1 MSDNMASIGGIPYY
15 SKQIKYNRTAKTRT
29 KKDIKAIVV
38 HYTANYGEKAD
49 GKAHF
54 DYFNGADRNSSADV
68 FIDDHSIWKVND
80 WTKYYTW
87 AIGDGKGRYGWN
99 NSNTISI
106 EMCVNKDGNFN
117 KMIEITIKY
126 IRYLH
131 SQGYTE
137 TLIRHYDA
145 SRKLCPIYFVDL
157 TISGYNK
164 AYTDFRNKVFKKEV
178 KPVAKDIFDYASL
191 KWLHEKGFI
200 KGTDYNDSK
209 QFNCE
214 QIAIILKRVYTDL
227 KPDAQEP
234 PKGNIYTNKNLQWL
248 YDIGFIKGKKYMS
261 TKEWSYFNCE
271 QIATI
276 LQRLYADIKG

>member
-1 MSDNMASIGGIPYY
+1 MASIGGIPYY
-15 SKQIKYNRTAKTRT
+15 SKQIKYNRTAIKRT

-38 HYTANYGEKAD
+38 HYTANYNNGAGGAK
-49 GKAHF
+49 HF
-54 DYFNGADRNSSADV
+54 EYFNGADRDSSADV
-68 FIDDHSIWKVND
+68 FIDDHSIWKIND
-80 WTKYYTW
+80 WFNYYSW
-87 AIGDGKGRYGWN
+87 AIGDGKGRYGWT

-117 KMIEITIKY
+117 KMIENTIKY

-131 SQGYTE
+131 SQGYTK

-164 AYTDFRNKVFKKEV
+164 AYTDFRNKVFKKEDT
-178 KPVAKDIFDYASL
+178 KVAKNIFDYASL

-200 KGTDYNDSK
+200 KGTDYNSSK

-214 QIAIILKRVYTDL
+214 QIAIILQRLYKDL
-227 KPDAQEP
+227 NPDAQEP

-261 TKEWSYFNCE
+261 TKELSYFNCE
-271 QIATI
+271 QIGTI
-276 LQRLYADIKG
+276 LKRLYEDLKS

>member
-1 MSDNMASIGGIPYY
+1 MGSINGISYH
-15 SKQIKYNRTAKTRT
+15 SKQIKYNRTAKKRT

-38 HYTANYGEKAD
+38 HYTANYNNGAGGAK
-49 GKAHF
+49 HF
-54 DYFNGADRNSSADV
+54 EYFNGADRDSSADV

-80 WTKYYTW
+80 WFNYYSW
-87 AIGDGKGRYGWN
+87 AIGDGKGRYGWT

-106 EMCVNKDGNFN
+106 EMCVNKDGNFAKTVEN
-117 KMIEITIKY
+117 TIKY

-131 SQGYTE
+131 SQGYT
-137 TLIRHYDA
+137 TKLIRHYDA
-145 SRKLCPIYFVDL
+145 SRKLCPIMFVDL

-200 KGTDYNDSK
+200 KGTDYNSSK

-214 QIAIILKRVYTDL
+214 QIAIILKRLYEDL
-227 KPDAQEP
+227 KPNTEVPQKE
-234 PKGNIYTNKNLQWL
+234 NIYTNKNLQWL
-248 YDIGFIKGKKYMS
+248 YDIGFIKGKKYMTS
-261 TKEWSYFNCE
+261 KELSYFNCE

-276 LQRLYADIKG
+276 LQRLYENIKS

>member
-1 MSDNMASIGGIPYY
+1 MASIGGIPYY

-54 DYFNGADRNSSADV
+54 NYFNSADRDSSADV
-68 FIDDHSIWKVND
+68 FIDDHSIWKIND
-80 WTKYYTW
+80 WFNYYSW
-87 AIGDGKGRYGWN
+87 AIGDGKGRYGWT

-117 KMIEITIKY
+117 KMIENTITY

-131 SQGYTE
+131 SQGYTT

-145 SRKLCPIYFVDL
+145 SRKLCPVYFVDL
-157 TISGYNK
+157 TISGHNK
-164 AYTDFRNKVFKKEV
+164 AYTEFRNKIFAKEV
-178 KPVAKDIFDYASL
+178 KPVAKDIFDYPNSL
-191 KWLHEKGFI
+191 EWLYKQGFI
-200 KGTDYNDSK
+200 KGTDYNSSK

-214 QIAIILKRVYTDL
+214 QIAIILKRLYEDL
-227 KPDAQEP
+227 KPDIPEP
-234 PKGNIYTNKNLQWL
+234 PKGNIYTNKSLQWL
-248 YDIGFIKGKKYMS
+248 YDMKFITGTKYMTS
-261 TKEWSYFNCE
+261 KELSYFNCE
-271 QIATI
+271 QIGTI
-276 LQRLYADIKG
+276 LKRLYEDLKS

>member
-1 MSDNMASIGGIPYY
+1 MATINGISYH
-15 SKQIKYNRTAKTRT
+15 SKQIRYNRTPMKRS

-38 HYTANYGEKAD
+38 HYTANYGIKAD

-54 DYFNGADRNSSADV
+54 DYFNGADRDSSADV
-68 FIDDHSIWKVND
+68 FIDDHSIWKIND
-80 WTKYYTW
+80 WPKYYTW
-87 AIGDGKGRYGWN
+87 AIGDGKGRYGWT

-117 KMIEITIKY
+117 KMIENTIKY

-131 SQGYTE
+131 SQGYTT

-157 TISGYNK
+157 TIPGYNK
-164 AYTDFRNKVFKKEV
+164 AYQDFRNKVFAKEV
-178 KPVAKDIFDYASL
+178 KKPVAKDIYDYESL

-200 KGTDYNDSK
+200 KGTDYNSSR

-214 QIAIILKRVYTDL
+214 QIAIILKRLYEDL
-227 KPDAQEP
+227 KPNTEVP
-234 PKGNIYTNKNLQWL
+234 PKEKIYTDNNLQWL
-248 YDIGFIKGKKYMS
+248 YDIGFIKGKKYMT